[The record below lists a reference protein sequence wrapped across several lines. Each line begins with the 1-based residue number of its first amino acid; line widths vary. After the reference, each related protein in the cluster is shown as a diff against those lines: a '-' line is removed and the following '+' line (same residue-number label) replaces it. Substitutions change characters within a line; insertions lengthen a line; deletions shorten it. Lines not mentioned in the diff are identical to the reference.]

1 MTVLDEVAALDLLVF
16 AIDDTRYGLPAS
28 EVVEL
33 TRAVAISSRP
43 DAEQSH
49 LLEGVVNL
57 HGQLAAAINL
67 RSRFGHPAKR
77 LSPSEHFIFTRASG
91 HLLALRA
98 DHIVEIIR
106 TPQDSLDMIPRQTK
120 DKRSEAFAGVCKLS
134 ENLIFIFDLPKFL
147 SASDSRSIQDL
158 LSKAQ
163 EEEGQL

>member
-16 AIDDTRYGLPAS
+16 AIDDRRYGLPAS

-33 TRAVAISSRP
+33 TRAVAIYSRP
-43 DAEQSH
+43 ETEPSH

-77 LSPSEHFIFTRASG
+77 LSPSEHFIFTRAAG

-106 TPQDSLDMIPRQTK
+106 APQESLDKIPRPTK
-120 DKRSEAFAGVCKLS
+120 DNSSEYLAGVCKQS
-134 ENLIFIFDLPKFL
+134 DNLIFIFDLQKFL
-147 SASDSRSIQDL
+147 SASDSRAIENL
-158 LSKAQ
+158 LNAALDEDSP
-163 EEEGQL
+163 L